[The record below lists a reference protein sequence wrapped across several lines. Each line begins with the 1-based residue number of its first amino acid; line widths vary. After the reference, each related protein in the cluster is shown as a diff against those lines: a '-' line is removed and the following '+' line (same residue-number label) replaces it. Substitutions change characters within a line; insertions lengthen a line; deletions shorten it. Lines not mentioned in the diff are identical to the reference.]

1 MVFGSQIR
9 AARALIGLK
18 QAELAKAAGL
28 STTAI
33 KNIETGQTDAKQSTI
48 RRIEDALRERGVA
61 FFEADQD
68 GGPGVRLIRH

>member
-48 RRIEDALRERGVA
+48 RLIEDALRELGVV

-68 GGPGVRLIRH
+68 GGPGVRLIQH